1 MKKIFK
7 EILKIKNAEEL
18 NAVIKAVNEQAKI
31 VRAAETAK
39 AKVGLTVGDTV
50 IIKGKKTNGLKGVIS
65 KMKIKRAIVRCKND
79 QGETVLWDCPFT
91 ILEVA

>member
-1 MKKIFK
+1 MKNLINQ
-7 EILKIKNAEEL
+7 ILKVDNKADLALIID
-18 NAVIKAVNEQAKI
+18 AVKVA
-31 VRAAETAK
+31 RAAINRDRIAEAK
-39 AKVGLTVGDTV
+39 AYFDVGDTV
-50 IIKGKKTNGLKGVIS
+50 RFNGKAGVKKGVIS